1 MKLFA
6 DTADLRELTDLE
18 EMGLLAG
25 ITTNPS
31 IASKEGPDVIAT
43 ITALANRFPTIPVL
57 AQVVAVQKEE
67 ILEEAKK
74 IGNAGENVAVK
85 IPATL
90 EGVKAIRTLKEL
102 GIKTCATTVLT
113 SAQAMLC
120 AHAGASYV
128 APYTGQNDCI
138 GYHGL
143 DTLREIANVFA
154 NADYHTEILAASIE
168 KPQEFVDYALNGA
181 DITTAPYHVFVDV
194 FRMPMP
200 LTQHYIDNFYAD
212 WTANK
217 AYLKES
223 RR

>member
-6 DTADLRELTDLE
+6 DTADMQELITLE

-31 IASKEGPDVIAT
+31 ISSKEGPDVIAT
-43 ITALANRFPTIPVL
+43 ITALAKRFPSIPVL
-57 AQVVAVQKEE
+57 AQVVAESKDG
-67 ILEEAKK
+67 IIEEAKK
-74 IGNAGENVAVK
+74 IHGAGENVVVK

-90 EGVKAIRTLKEL
+90 EGVKAIRDLKKL
-102 GIKTCATTVLT
+102 GIRTCATTILT

-143 DTLREIANVFA
+143 DTLREIADVFA
-154 NADYHTEILAASIE
+154 ESDYDTEILAASIE

-181 DITTAPYHVFVDV
+181 DITTAPYHVFIDV
-194 FRMPMP
+194 FQMPMP
-200 LTQHYIDNFYAD
+200 LTRHYMDNFYAD
-212 WTANK
+212 WTKNQ
-217 AYLKES
+217 AYLKEQ
-223 RR
+223 